1 VRVSRPGSLRWR
13 LLAGAAVWIVLAL
26 SAASF
31 ILSNL
36 FEDHVRRRFD
46 AELMAQLDQ
55 LVANVDVDA
64 NGKLILRNAL
74 ADPRFDRPLSG
85 LYWQVMDDKG
95 AVLRSRSL
103 WDGVVGIARDTLAVG
118 EIHRHRVGGPGGQ
131 NLLVVERSIVLPDA
145 PAPLR
150 LLVAADEREL
160 LVTLAAFNAPL
171 RLSLGVLA
179 LVLIAAAL
187 VQVEVGLRPLRRLR
201 EELAAVRAGRRR
213 RFEARMPVE
222 VAPLVDDLNALL
234 AHADEVVERARLQ
247 AGNLAHALKTQLA
260 VLANEAES
268 LTSENAHDTGARI
281 AAQAQTM
288 RRHVDH
294 HMARARAAASRG
306 LPGVSAPIA
315 PSVDALVRTLDR
327 LYEARGIDVD
337 AEIDPALVFAG
348 EQQDLDEMLGN
359 VLENAY
365 KWARRSVQVRAERS
379 ADAWCVLNI
388 DDDGPGLDAAQC
400 EHALRPGVRL
410 DETTPGTGLGLAVVR
425 DLAELHGGSITLA
438 RGPLGGLRAQ
448 LRLPLRTAVSNP

>member
-1 VRVSRPGSLRWR
+1 
-13 LLAGAAVWIVLAL
+13 
-26 SAASF
+26 
-31 ILSNL
+31 
-36 FEDHVRRRFD
+36 
-46 AELMAQLDQ
+46 MT
-55 LVANVDVDA
+55 
-64 NGKLILRNAL
+64 
-74 ADPRFDRPLSG
+74 
-85 LYWQVMDDKG
+85 
-95 AVLRSRSL
+95 
-103 WDGVVGIARDTLAVG
+103 GVQAC
-118 EIHRHRVGGPGGQ
+118 
-131 NLLVVERSIVLPDA
+131 
-145 PAPLR
+145 
-150 LLVAADEREL
+150 
-160 LVTLAAFNAPL
+160 AFPI
-171 RLSLGVLA
+171 S
-179 LVLIAAAL
+179 
-187 VQVEVGLRPLRRLR
+187 
-201 EELAAVRAGRRR
+201 
-213 RFEARMPVE
+213 
-222 VAPLVDDLNALL
+222 
-234 AHADEVVERARLQ
+234 
-247 AGNLAHALKTQLA
+247 
-260 VLANEAES
+260 
-268 LTSENAHDTGARI
+268 
-281 AAQAQTM
+281 
-288 RRHVDH
+288 
-294 HMARARAAASRG
+294 RARAAASRG